1 MDTRASTGAPLR
13 DGVKL
18 VSHRRFYTLDGL
30 RGVGALMVMLFHI
43 GLSAP
48 MRYFGYH
55 FYEGFLAVDLFYVL
69 SGVVIADA
77 YAKRLERGLSLS
89 AFFKIRMIRFY
100 PLYAVGA
107 VLAIALRFFDMRYGG
122 NTLGWT
128 PGALFSCGVLTL
140 LMLPTPFTSLLYPL
154 LPAWT
159 LAYELLVN
167 LLWARL
173 RAFLTPAILG
183 IGVVLAGAGLA
194 YLVNAGGSN
203 GGMAWGWIQAGFG
216 SCRVLY
222 SFGLGLMI
230 QRMDKAK
237 LPKLN
242 PWLVLLLAFLV
253 LSAEPSL
260 AWRPVYGLAAVLIL
274 LPCCVLLGTVSEP
287 SGARQTG
294 LLAFLGAVSYGI
306 YILHVQILLLTY
318 WVFADLHLSPSGS
331 PMLGLAAMAAVVAL
345 AGWLDQV
352 WDGPMRRRLF
362 RVFTPP
368 V

>member
-1 MDTRASTGAPLR
+1 MGTGASTHAPLR
-13 DGVKL
+13 DGAKL

-30 RGVGALMVMLFHI
+30 RGVGALMVMLFHV

-77 YAKRLERGLSLS
+77 YSGRLEAGLSLS
-89 AFFKIRMIRFY
+89 GFLKIRIIRFY

-128 PGALFSCGVLTL
+128 PGALFGCGVLTV
-140 LMLPTPFTSLLYPL
+140 LMLPTPFTPLLYPL

-173 RAFLTPAILG
+173 KAFLRPVILG
-183 IGVVLAGAGLA
+183 TVVVLAGVGFA

-203 GGMAWGWIQAGFG
+203 GGMSWGWIQAGFG
-216 SCRVLY
+216 TCRVLY
-222 SFGLGLMI
+222 SFGLGLVI
-230 QRMDKAK
+230 QRMDKVK
-237 LPKLN
+237 VPKLN
-242 PWLVLLLAFLV
+242 PWIVLLLAFLV

-260 AWRPVYGLAAVLIL
+260 AWRPVYEMVAVLVL
-274 LPCCVLLGTVSEP
+274 LPCCVLLGAVSES
-287 SGARQTG
+287 SGDRQTG
-294 LLAFLGAVSYGI
+294 FLAFLGATSYGI
-306 YILHVQILLLTY
+306 YILHVQILLLSY
-318 WVFADLHLSPSGS
+318 WAFAALHLSPSGS

-352 WDGPMRRRLF
+352 WDGPVRRRLSRIF
-362 RVFTPP
+362 APAG
-368 V
+368 